1 MKRAGALPKS
11 WGGISKLPKP
21 LTPAKEAKR
30 IKRLGVVH
38 LSAAPKQVVVV
49 NPRIEVRK

>member
-1 MKRAGALPKS
+1 MEAT
-11 WGGISKLPKP
+11 KLKQAP

-49 NPRIEVRK
+49 NPKERVCTTN